1 MRVFRVCGRLFFD
14 GTRTESVEARI
25 EREKP
30 RIEESTPRIDHS
42 KPRIKKPLP
51 IGSGQ

>member
-1 MRVFRVCGRLFFD
+1 MRVFRICGRLFFD
-14 GTRTESVEARI
+14 GLRIESVEARI

-30 RIEESTPRIDHS
+30 RI
-42 KPRIKKPLP
+42 KKPLQ